1 MKKYIF
7 LFMIFLLLIPSIPVS
22 AAEPDQIP
30 GNESVSKNPDAGEAS
45 FSPVDAPL
53 VTADSAIV
61 MDMDTGDVLYEKN
74 AHKKAE
80 PASTTKLMTAMLAVD
95 HLNVADKVT
104 VQDGAFDNISYDA
117 VTIGLS
123 PGEEMSV
130 QDLLYATLLP
140 SANDAANEL
149 AMATSKTIGKFVKEM
164 NRTAKELGCKDTQFN
179 NANGLPD
186 VNHYTTAYDMALIG
200 RAAYGRSRIKDV
212 IRTESYWI
220 SATNMVGER
229 ELWTTNQMLYDVTS
243 LYYEYCTGGKT
254 GYTESAGNTM
264 VAFAEKNGRRLV
276 SVVFGCPTSDDRF
289 IDSRTLLEY
298 AFESY
303 HQIAP
308 LEDFQLEISETAGNP
323 ILENYYA
330 RLEHSLPE
338 FTLDTSL
345 RICTRTTVSAEDI
358 DKTVSLSASRTGND
372 AGEVTLSYKGTTL
385 ATVPIHADQSEMDK
399 DLSKLTSEPIHSKQS
414 TVSQVPDRSEIF
426 RDVLHES
433 FPRILICL
441 ILASALCVGTILVVS
456 HRRKNRVTV
465 HRYFGDG
472 PVPARDGEEV
482 IEEQRRRKEM
492 HRMLNTIEDE
502 VEPAP
507 KKPAKKPENDPEEDE
522 FLDEIPKKPAK
533 TPDKTLDKTPVKTSG
548 ETPEMTPNETP
559 DAADTPKTG
568 TAASAARSNMTGRSG
583 TSNIGVP
590 NPGASYSGVSNP
602 AMSNS
607 GAPNSGTLNHGASDS
622 RPRKRKKKKI
632 DLLTIEDELPRKK
645 KKKPK
650 QTAAPKAKQ
659 RKRSDDPFED
669 EG

>member
-22 AAEPDQIP
+22 AAEPDEIP
-30 GNESVSKNPDAGEAS
+30 GNESVSKNPDAGDAA
-45 FSPVDAPL
+45 FSPVDAPV

-74 AHKKAE
+74 PHKKSE
-80 PASTTKLMTAMLAVD
+80 PASTTKLMTAMMAVD

-130 QDLLYATLLP
+130 QDLLYAALLP
-140 SANDAANEL
+140 SANDAANVL

-164 NRTAKELGCKDTQFN
+164 NRTAKDLGCKDTQFT

-186 VNHYTTAYDMALIG
+186 VNHYTTAYDMALIA
-200 RAAYGRSRIKDV
+200 RAAYGRSRIRDV

-289 IDSRTLLEY
+289 TDSRTLLEY

-308 LEDFQLEISETAGNP
+308 LEDFQLEIIDTAENP

-345 RICTRTTVSAEDI
+345 RICTRTTISAEDI
-358 DKTVSLSASRTGND
+358 DKTVSLSASRTGD
-372 AGEVTLSYKGTTL
+372 EVGEVTLSYKGTTL
-385 ATVPIHADQSEMDK
+385 ATVPIHSDQSEMDK
-399 DLSKLTSEPIHSKQS
+399 DLSKLTTEPIHSNQS
-414 TVSQVPDRSEIF
+414 TVSQVPTRSEIF

-441 ILASALCVGTILVVS
+441 ILASGLCVGTILVVS

-482 IEEQRRRKEM
+482 LEEQRRRKEM
-492 HRMLNTIEDE
+492 HRMLSTIEDE

-507 KKPAKKPENDPEEDE
+507 KKPAVKPENDPEEDE

-533 TPDKTLDKTPVKTSG
+533 TPDETTEHSSTDTSDKTTIVSADEPKDTTPDTANISKAPKTASVLHSNAATALSTAADSSG
-548 ETPEMTPNETP
+548 TPNP
-559 DAADTPKTG
+559 
-568 TAASAARSNMTGRSG
+568 
-583 TSNIGVP
+583 
-590 NPGASYSGVSNP
+590 
-602 AMSNS
+602 
-607 GAPNSGTLNHGASDS
+607 

-632 DLLTIEDELPRKK
+632 DLNTIEDELPRKK

-659 RKRSDDPFED
+659 RKSSDDPFED